1 MNYKYRVKGVVEKP
15 FILRGTHFR
24 IGGKIDL
31 HIDESELNF
40 IKERCKL
47 TQATDLQKVYETPKP
62 IQHTTQV
69 KAQNQTQKVVRNE
82 QPKVNGTN
90 KVENTSKV

>member
-15 FILRGTHFR
+15 FILRGAHFR
-24 IGGKIDL
+24 IGGKIDC
-31 HIDESELNF
+31 HIIEDELNF
-40 IKERCKL
+40 LKERCKL
-47 TQATDLQKVYETPKP
+47 TQVIDLQKVAETPKP

-69 KAQNQTQKVVRNE
+69 KAQNIQKVVRNE
-82 QPKVNGTN
+82 LPKVNGTN

>member
-31 HIDESELNF
+31 HIVESELNF

-47 TQATDLQKVYETPKP
+47 TQVIDLQKVAETPKP
-62 IQHTTQV
+62 IQNTTQV
-69 KAQNQTQKVVRNE
+69 KAQTNQKVVRNE

-90 KVENTSKV
+90 KV